1 MIAGS
6 LIGLAAGCTLICGGI
21 KKKTETERQKIA
33 AEIAYTCSY
42 AFLTFAWIALFREA
56 EGNTGKQIFSMVMT
70 GACVFITLINA
81 FLSIAYVIDYHL
93 HKEMKEAEYSIK
105 QLQKMY
111 NECEKIFSEYVGV
124 NEVIKRA
131 TEFCKEFSE
140 TQQLVTSVTQIFS
153 AYLPEYVKV
162 YAKYV
167 EAINEKEMEHDE
179 KNLLAKKM
187 TECSEKFLKQIERAE
202 EEQDEFEE
210 KLKEK
215 QLDTKNSDF
224 EASAEAFNAMV
235 DVQDEFSVVE
245 ELPQIP
251 QQNNSEEKNE
261 NNKKQERML
270 L

>member
-1 MIAGS
+1 M
-6 LIGLAAGCTLICGGI
+6 
-21 KKKTETERQKIA
+21 
-33 AEIAYTCSY
+33 
-42 AFLTFAWIALFREA
+42 
-56 EGNTGKQIFSMVMT
+56 
-70 GACVFITLINA
+70 
-81 FLSIAYVIDYHL
+81 
-93 HKEMKEAEYSIK
+93 
-105 QLQKMY
+105 
-111 NECEKIFSEYVGV
+111 
-124 NEVIKRA
+124 
-131 TEFCKEFSE
+131 
-140 TQQLVTSVTQIFS
+140 
-153 AYLPEYVKV
+153 

-210 KLKEK
+210 RKNEK
-215 QLDTKNSDF
+215 RLDTKSSDF
-224 EASAEAFNAMV
+224 AASAEAFNAMV

-251 QQNNSEEKNE
+251 QQNNLEEKNE